1 MAEIR
6 VKQNVSLLWWYSI
19 FMAFLGTVLIG
30 GHAYFYAVGQL
41 ESDWYL
47 SFFLGALALF
57 TGAGHLLGFYKP
69 KITEIVVDDTG
80 IKSNTSVWDSSFT
93 WKNFKH
99 VELHKNKIEVQYAK
113 TGLKNSLGIPWMIR
127 IHSDKMKNL
136 EKAISDRCSKENV
149 EFESKLKT

>member
-6 VKQNVSLLWWYSI
+6 VRQNASPMWWYSI
-19 FMAFLGTVLIG
+19 FMTFLGTVLIG

-41 ESDWYL
+41 GSDWYL

-69 KITEIVVDDTG
+69 KITEIVVDEAG

-93 WKNFKH
+93 WENFKH

-113 TGLKNSLGIPWMIR
+113 TGLKNSLWIPWMIR

-136 EKAISDRCSKENV
+136 EKAISERCSMENV